1 MENNSK
7 SEKKVATINTKNST
21 MLNGYEKIDGNK
33 IPEDSLQ
40 LRFKELKEINSRLES
55 RLEENKDTLNQ
66 VVERNA
72 KFLSIVAH
80 DLRNPFNSII
90 GILDILGENI
100 DNYRKDEI
108 EELIHIASGSAINT
122 YKLLEN
128 LLEWSTAQ
136 NKEKSFNPVKINLRE
151 LILSELESFNT
162 SASQKHVALD
172 QFIFQDIYL
181 TADLQMVK
189 TIFRNLISNAI
200 KYSNQGGIIFISA
213 SEGEQ
218 FVEIE
223 VMDNGIGMTENTL
236 NKLFK
241 MDAFHSTLGTD
252 NEHGTGLGLL
262 FCKEFVEMHGGKI
275 WAESKPGKW
284 SKFRFTL
291 PHYL

>member
-108 EELIHIASGSAINT
+108 VELIHIASGSAINT

-181 TADLQMVK
+181 TADIQMVQ

-241 MDAFHSTLGTD
+241 MDEFHSTLGTD

-262 FCKEFVEMHGGKI
+262 FCKEFVELHGGKI

-284 SKFRFTL
+284 SKFKFTL

>member
-7 SEKKVATINTKNST
+7 SEKKVTMINNRNAL
-21 MLNGYEKIDGNK
+21 MLNGHAKFEDKK
-33 IPEDSLQ
+33 IPGNNLQ
-40 LRFKELKEINSRLES
+40 LRINELKEINAQLNDRLEQ
-55 RLEENKDTLNQ
+55 EKDTLNQ
-66 VVERNA
+66 FIERNA

-90 GILDILGENI
+90 GILDILSENI
-100 DNYRKDEI
+100 ENYQKDEI

-128 LLEWSTAQ
+128 LLAWSAAQ
-136 NKEKSFNPVKINLRE
+136 NKEKSFTPVKINLRD
-151 LILSELESFNT
+151 LILNELDSFNI
-162 SASQKHVALD
+162 SASQKQVALD
-172 QFIFQDIYL
+172 QSVFQDIYL
-181 TADLQMVK
+181 TADIQMVK

-213 SEGEQ
+213 TEGSQ

-223 VMDNGIGMTENTL
+223 VMDNGIGMTESTL
-236 NKLFK
+236 RKLFK
-241 MDAFHSTLGTD
+241 MDEFHSTLGTE

-284 SKFRFTL
+284 SKFKFTL
-291 PHYL
+291 PHYI

>member
-181 TADLQMVK
+181 TADIQMVQ

>member
-181 TADLQMVK
+181 TADIQMVQ

-284 SKFRFTL
+284 SKFKFTL

>member
-136 NKEKSFNPVKINLRE
+136 NKEKSFNPVKINWRE

-181 TADLQMVK
+181 TADIQMVQ

-241 MDAFHSTLGTD
+241 MDEFHSTLGTD

-284 SKFRFTL
+284 SKFKFTL